1 MKTVM
6 HFSSFYRTCVSRIS
20 SFCWRNW
27 TKPESCK

>member
-20 SFCWRNW
+20 SFC
-27 TKPESCK
+27 